1 MYKYFTAKAYS
12 TNNKVV
18 NNYIIIINYDKYYK
32 YYSGTKLLLGS
43 WMNEYY

>member
-32 YYSGTKLLLGS
+32 YYSGTKLGF
-43 WMNEYY
+43 E